1 MIVYSDVIKTSSADE
16 PLAFAPNDEIISDG
30 YTLIPCNADEI
41 DALAKKPAK
50 TVGDVLGVDDEWE
63 RQPADVKAKKEAE
76 SILYFVRGER
86 VTEAAA
92 NVDTGANASAEGG
105 DDEGAE
111 DTAKE
116 VINVVSSGLLES
128 TSFDK
133 KSYMAYLKGYLKSTK
148 QYIPWAQKNR
158 EENDW
163 QWKALSAEEQEAEK
177 KKVEQQIA
185 IFEPKAMAFAKWIQ
199 ANFKDLDFYTGASMN
214 PDGMV
219 ILSNY
224 MEDGV
229 SPYFLF
235 WKAGL
240 KGQKC

>member
-1 MIVYSDVIKTSSADE
+1 MIVYSDVIKNPDDPSVFDT
-16 PLAFAPNDEIISDG
+16 NDELISDG

-50 TVGDVLGVDDEWE
+50 TVDGVLGVDDEWE

-86 VTEAAA
+86 ITEGAV

-105 DDEGAE
+105 DEGGAE
-111 DTAKE
+111 DSAKE
-116 VINVVSSGLLES
+116 VINVVSSGRLES

-133 KSYMAYLKGYLKSTK
+133 KSYMGYLKGYLKTVK
-148 QYIPWAQKNR
+148 AYIPWAQEQR
-158 EENDW
+158 EKNDW
-163 QWKALSAEEQEAEK
+163 AWKALSAEEQEAEK
-177 KKVEQQIA
+177 KKVETQIA

-199 ANFKDLDFYTGASMN
+199 ANFKDLEFFTGPSMN

-219 ILSNY
+219 VLMNY

-229 SPYFLF
+229 SPYFIF
-235 WKAGL
+235 WKVGL

>member
-1 MIVYSDVIKTSSADE
+1 MIVYSDVIKQDDGSYT
-16 PLAFAPNDEIISDG
+16 PNDELISDG

-50 TVGDVLGVDDEWE
+50 TEGGVLGVDDEWE

-86 VTEAAA
+86 VTQGAV

-105 DDEGAE
+105 DDEGA
-111 DTAKE
+111 DDQAQE
-116 VINVVSSGLLES
+116 VINVVNSALLES

-133 KSYMAYLKGYLKSTK
+133 KSFMAYLKGYLKSTK
-148 QYIPWAQKNR
+148 AYIPWAQKNR

-163 QWKALSAEEQEAEK
+163 AWKALSAEEQEAEK
-177 KKVEQQIA
+177 EKVNTQMA

-219 ILSNY
+219 IISNY
-224 MEDGV
+224 MADGI